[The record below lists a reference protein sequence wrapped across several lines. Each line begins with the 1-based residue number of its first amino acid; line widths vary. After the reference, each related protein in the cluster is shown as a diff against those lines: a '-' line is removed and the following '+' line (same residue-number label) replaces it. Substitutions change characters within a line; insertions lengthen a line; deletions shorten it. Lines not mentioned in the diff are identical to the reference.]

1 MVYSTLYDKG
11 SLILNGYQYKMLVRY
26 QAAQNQY
33 EIVISRFFLDT
44 NILDTNWGSGV
55 PGGLPA
61 EASGVFRMTIA
72 VNSTA
77 GFDDESLTSG
87 LWKDSQNNLV
97 FGGLVMLDDVARHG
111 YFLAKVSTSTGQLY
125 QGWGSANNGIVV
137 NQITTKNLHSIV
149 AELLVQDDDG
159 IITAGTIDSGNI
171 KKMVVMKHTADG
183 LQNSNFQTGYK
194 IYNPLHNSLING
206 VTCKALSFDTYG
218 NYFIAGNSPEGISI
232 VVSLNSIGNINNN
245 FSNDGEHVLPSPGT
259 NQVCSISA
267 MLTAP
272 SKSGLYVLAN
282 YKHSQTNV
290 ETAAVWRVQYNDG
303 DVDPSFN
310 QDGKVELVIPG
321 KTDVV
326 ATTMRMDR
334 ELAVYIGGFC
344 RDSQS
349 NIDSFFIKM
358 DQDGIYDGT
367 FGIGGV
373 FIDDNSTVE
382 ESGGYL
388 YVDYNSNDIKYSIV
402 YRNDANPDS
411 EVVLVLGTIPYTG
424 DANNLPSYDHIDKQ
438 LVSSAQIAKVLQA
451 MNLNDSTIITF
462 PVSEVNTLF
471 LASYD
476 ANTGDFTSDSVS
488 INLSDENGNNN
499 DLITLV
505 QSGLV
510 PDFWNY
516 FIQQI
521 EAQIPQGQR
530 NIWDETSGGVNGFTN
545 DKLLQ
550 ILRASTGT
558 ITVNN
563 LNDVLDE
570 YVANDSIFTHRL
582 GAQKNQGFKAGDR
595 LGCNGGVKITLK
607 VNITAATGG
616 TQTDTLMTESR
627 SYNLIIN
634 LV

>member
-11 SLILNGYQYKMLVRY
+11 SLILDGFQYKMLVRY

-33 EIVISRFFLDT
+33 EIIISRFFLHN
-44 NILDTNWGSGV
+44 NILDTTWGTGI

-61 EASGVFRMTIA
+61 ESNGIFRMTIS
-72 VNSTA
+72 VDSNV
-77 GFDDESLTSG
+77 GFDDESLTTG

-97 FGGLVMLDDVARHG
+97 FGGLVMLSDVNHHG
-111 YFLAKVSTSTGQLY
+111 YFLAKVSTSTGRLY
-125 QGWGSANNGIVV
+125 EGWGSANNGIVI
-137 NQITTKNLHSIV
+137 NDISTKNLHSIV

-159 IITAGTIDSGNI
+159 IITAGTIESGNI
-171 KKMVVMKHTADG
+171 KKMIVMKHTPNG
-183 LQNSNFQTGYK
+183 IQNPNFQTGYK
-194 IYNPLHNSLING
+194 IYNPLHGSLING

-232 VVSLNSIGNINNN
+232 VVSLNSVGGINNN

-259 NQVCSISA
+259 NQVCTISA

-272 SKSGLYVLAN
+272 SKGGLYVLAN

-290 ETAAVWRVQYNDG
+290 ETAAVWRVKYNDG
-303 DVDPSFN
+303 DVDASFN
-310 QDGKVELVIPG
+310 QDGKVELIIPG

-326 ATTMRMDR
+326 ATTIRMDR

-344 RDSQS
+344 RDAQS
-349 NIDSFFIKM
+349 NVDSFFIKM
-358 DQDGIYDGT
+358 DQDGLYDGT
-367 FGIGGV
+367 FGIAGV

-402 YRNDANPDS
+402 YRNDANPDT
-411 EVVLVLGTIPYTG
+411 EVVLLLGTIPYSG
-424 DANNLPSYDHIDKQ
+424 DVNNLPSYDHIDKQ
-438 LVSSAQIAKVLQA
+438 LISSEQIAKVLQA

-462 PVSEVNTLF
+462 PVSEVNALF
-471 LASYD
+471 LPSYD
-476 ANTGDFTSDSVS
+476 ANTGEFTTDSID

-505 QSGLV
+505 QSGLI

-516 FIQQI
+516 FIQQV
-521 EAQIPQGQR
+521 EAQIPEGQR
-530 NIWDETSGGVNGFTN
+530 NIWDETSGGANGFTN

-550 ILRASTGT
+550 ILRASSGT
-558 ITVNN
+558 ITINN

-582 GAQKNQGFKAGDR
+582 GAAKSEGFKAGDR
-595 LGCNGGVKITLK
+595 LGCNSGIKITLK
-607 VNITAATGG
+607 VNITAQTGG
-616 TQTDTLMTESR
+616 TESDTLMIESR
-627 SYNLIIN
+627 SYNLIVN